1 MVIASLAI
9 GNWVFFCYIDS
20 MPIEG
25 LPKKYIIA
33 AAAAVFVVLAA
44 VFMAQLK
51 PVDATAVTTETFSV
65 QSGDGF
71 SKIANNLSAQGFIR
85 SRVAFEFFL
94 FADGTASSLRPG
106 ILSIEPG
113 HVRARDRAHACDG
126 RCAGHRG

>member
-1 MVIASLAI
+1 
-9 GNWVFFCYIDS
+9 

-51 PVDATAVTTETFSV
+51 PVDATAVTTKTFSV

-106 ILSIEPG
+106 IYKLSPAMSAPAI
-113 HVRARDRAHACDG
+113 ARMLAMGNGDITGDNSG
-126 RCAGHRG
+126 RIQRVSD